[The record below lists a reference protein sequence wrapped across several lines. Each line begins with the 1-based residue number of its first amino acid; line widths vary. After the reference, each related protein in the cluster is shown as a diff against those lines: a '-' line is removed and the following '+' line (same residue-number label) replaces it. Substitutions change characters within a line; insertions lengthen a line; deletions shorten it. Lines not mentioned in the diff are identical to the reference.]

1 MGFHCKMNLYSR
13 RDIRWSYRHGIGSAG
28 RIARFMMPKKGSGMV
43 LLLFLTTASWLYSG
57 ESSTY
62 VGWEQC
68 STCHPD
74 IAETWQN
81 TRHAKA
87 IESLKKSGQENLPDC
102 VKCHV
107 TGYEKDGGFIDYE
120 LTPEMAGVQCEV
132 CHGPGS
138 NHVSNPVKENI
149 IKESGQELCRECHT
163 EGQNPGFDYEVKV
176 KDVHG
181 K

>member
-1 MGFHCKMNLYSR
+1 MGYAVRTTKPM
-13 RDIRWSYRHGIGSAG
+13 IVI
-28 RIARFMMPKKGSGMV
+28 KGSGMV
-43 LLLFLTTASWLYSG
+43 LLLLLVTATGIYS
-57 ESSTY
+57 EQSASY
-62 VGWEQC
+62 VGENKC
-68 STCHPD
+68 ATCHSAITD
-74 IAETWQN
+74 TWKD

-87 IESLKKSGQENLPDC
+87 IESLKKSGQETLPAC

-107 TGYEKDGGFIDYE
+107 TGYEKDGGFVDYE

-138 NHVSNPVKENI
+138 DHVANPMAKNI
-149 IKESGQELCRECHT
+149 IKKSGAELCRKCHT
-163 EGQNPGFDYEVKV
+163 EGQDPAFSYEVKV